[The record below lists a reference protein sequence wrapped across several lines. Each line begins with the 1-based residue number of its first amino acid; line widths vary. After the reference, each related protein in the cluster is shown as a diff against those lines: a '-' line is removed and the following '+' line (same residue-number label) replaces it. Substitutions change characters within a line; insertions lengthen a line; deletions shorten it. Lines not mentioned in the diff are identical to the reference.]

1 MTKLTQIIPL
11 SQFKQQFKHALMIVM
26 KELNT
31 TVDQITDRQRCQYLI
46 NYFQSHNQNLFWEKV
61 QNIIPYKTKLQLKQY
76 FQKSFSQC
84 QYEEISD
91 DHKNRIRELTREM
104 PNSKP
109 SEIVDAFFAEIGEEV
124 YFRRKVIMFISY
136 LQRRM

>member
-1 MTKLTQIIPL
+1 MTKQTQIVPL
-11 SQFKQQFKHALMIVM
+11 SQFKQQFKHAIIIVM
-26 KELNT
+26 KEFIT
-31 TVDQITDRQRCQYLI
+31 ASDQLTDRQRCQYLI
-46 NYFQSHNQNLFWEKV
+46 NYFQFHNQNQFWEKV

-76 FQKSFSQC
+76 FQKSFQQC

-91 DHKNRIRELTREM
+91 DHKNRIRELTRDM

-109 SEIVDAFFAEIGEEV
+109 SEIVDVFFTEIGEEV

-136 LQRRM
+136 LQRRL